1 MRGSYHPVTVR
12 VQALTLAYCGV
23 DMKHIE
29 ATTGMPRQTIQYW
42 LKKARERGYNL
53 EIDPRILPVY
63 VEDGKRTGR
72 PKEITEATEQAIL
85 ESISKDRNGRE
96 KSSEILAFEAGIS
109 YSSVLRILKRH
120 GYKAVKQTTKPGLT
134 DEMKQ
139 KRLQFCLAHKDWT
152 LEDWKNVIWTDETS
166 VSLGQRI
173 NNPETA
179 EFLCGL
185 EGLDVTPDPPS
196 EPPFYLSRQTWVINK
211 KLSERSQWMAQQNVA
226 DGLGLP
232 FAAAKFLCHRK
243 ENPSKKAFMRIYLQ
257 IPVIG
262 TQYQSPQIRRKQ
274 AAQPQAHVEL
284 TTLKAL
290 KELRCDIV
298 PDLLA
303 YQEGSKPKIP
313 LSEEQFWELDLESRQ
328 AIRDKFREA
337 FPHFSGFSRA
347 GRTDTNEEWH
357 DKYYVLFELAQPSPK
372 TDWVKDTT
380 GWT

>member
-1 MRGSYHPVTVR
+1 MVFNFSIYQLLAKKRNLKLYRTPFFLFKMNSARSSPTIHIFNLPASKPSSKPSKPSKMRGSYHPVTVR

-23 DMKHIE
+23 DIKHIE

-42 LKKARERGYNL
+42 IKKARERGYNP

-166 VSLGQRI
+166 VSLGQRRGAI
-173 NNPETA
+173 HVWRTKDERNDPTVIRRRWKGTSDFMVWGAFSYDKKGPLHIWAPETA
-179 EFLCGL
+179 QDKKRAEQEITLLNQQLEPIRQAEWELNTSMARLKLRNGRAPGRAPIWKWNKKNGL
-185 EGLDVTPDPPS
+185 
-196 EPPFYLSRQTWVINK
+196 LSRDSKGGVDWYRYYKVVFSFSMVSTKNLRTNSFLYCLYRK
-211 KLSERSQWMAQQNVA
+211 SFSLS
-226 DGLGLP
+226 
-232 FAAAKFLCHRK
+232 
-243 ENPSKKAFMRIYLQ
+243 
-257 IPVIG
+257 
-262 TQYQSPQIRRKQ
+262 
-274 AAQPQAHVEL
+274 
-284 TTLKAL
+284 
-290 KELRCDIV
+290 
-298 PDLLA
+298 
-303 YQEGSKPKIP
+303 
-313 LSEEQFWELDLESRQ
+313 
-328 AIRDKFREA
+328 
-337 FPHFSGFSRA
+337 
-347 GRTDTNEEWH
+347 
-357 DKYYVLFELAQPSPK
+357 
-372 TDWVKDTT
+372 
-380 GWT
+380 